1 MSRKEVHSLA
11 LQLRYCYASN
21 KRTKQPIRIS
31 LASLSGETRAV
42 LDKVCGF
49 PEQWEARAFS
59 HSEQPLGEIFPERK
73 DNLIYLTSD
82 SEHTLEK
89 LEDGKIYVIGG
100 IVDRN
105 RLKRAAIDR
114 AEALGIKTAKLPIT
128 DHLELFTTKVL
139 ACNHV
144 FDIILKVKENGND
157 WKQAMLDVLPLRKEA
172 KSKSDDTTETVS
184 GDEPTS
190 M

>member
-21 KRTKQPIRIS
+21 KRTKQPVRIS

-59 HSEQPLGEIFPERK
+59 QSEQPLGEMFQERK

-82 SEHTLEK
+82 SEHTLDK
-89 LEDGKIYVIGG
+89 LEDEKIYVIGG

-105 RLKRAAIDR
+105 RLRRAAIDQ
-114 AEALGIKTAKLPIT
+114 AESLGIKTAKLPIT
-128 DHLELFTTKVL
+128 EHLELFTTKVL

-157 WKQAMLDVLPLRKEA
+157 WKQAMLDVLPHRKDA
-172 KSKSDDTTETVS
+172 KSKCDVATETVR
-184 GDEPTS
+184 GAETT
-190 M
+190 